1 MLLSNKTSIV
11 TGCNKGIGKSIL
23 EEFSKNGANIFAC
36 TKILNTEFH
45 SLTSEIEKKYNNKII
60 PIEIDLTDEESV
72 KEGAKK
78 ILSYDT
84 KIDILINNAA
94 SIFSSVFQMTSIK
107 KYKELFN
114 INFHSQ
120 VLLTQF
126 IIKSM
131 IKNKNGNIVFIS
143 SSAAID
149 GNEGRSAYVSTKA
162 AIIGQAKVLSRELG
176 KYNIKVNTIA
186 PGLTN
191 TEMMKKNTSPKTV
204 NDMITNISLN
214 RIADPKEIA
223 NVALFLS
230 SNLSDYITGQVIRV
244 DGGM

>member
-1 MLLSNKTSIV
+1 MLLSSKTSII

-36 TKILNTEFH
+36 TKVLNKEFH

-60 PIEIDLTDEESV
+60 PIEINLTDEESV

-78 ILSYDT
+78 ILSYDV

-126 IIKSM
+126 IIKYL
-131 IKNKNGNIVFIS
+131 I
-143 SSAAID
+143 
-149 GNEGRSAYVSTKA
+149 
-162 AIIGQAKVLSRELG
+162 
-176 KYNIKVNTIA
+176 
-186 PGLTN
+186 
-191 TEMMKKNTSPKTV
+191 
-204 NDMITNISLN
+204 
-214 RIADPKEIA
+214 
-223 NVALFLS
+223 
-230 SNLSDYITGQVIRV
+230 
-244 DGGM
+244 

>member
-1 MLLSNKTSIV
+1 MLLSSKTSII

-36 TKILNTEFH
+36 TKVLNKEFH

-60 PIEIDLTDEESV
+60 PIEINLTDEESV

-78 ILSYDT
+78 ILSYDV

-126 IIKSM
+126 MIKSM

-204 NDMITNISLN
+204 DDMIANISLN

>member
-1 MLLSNKTSIV
+1 MLLLDKTAVV

-36 TKILNTEFH
+36 VRKLDDKFH
-45 SLTSEIEKKYNNKII
+45 LLIKELEKKNNNKIF
-60 PIEIDLTDEESV
+60 PIEIDLSDEDSV
-72 KEGAKK
+72 KKGAKE
-78 ILSYDT
+78 ILSSELD
-84 KIDILINNAA
+84 IDILINNAA
-94 SIFSSVFQMTSIK
+94 SISSSIFQMTSTA
-107 KYKELFN
+107 KYKELFD

-120 VLLTQF
+120 ILLTQF
-126 IIKSM
+126 MLKSM
-131 IKNKNGNIVFIS
+131 IKNKKGNIVFIS
-143 SSAAID
+143 SSSGID

-162 AIIGQAKVLSRELG
+162 AIIGQAKVLSREVG
-176 KYNIKVNTIA
+176 RYNIKVNIIA

-191 TEMMKKNTSPKTV
+191 TDMMKKNTPEKIIDEVVSKL
-204 NDMITNISLN
+204 SLKRVGEPN
-214 RIADPKEIA
+214 EVA

>member
-1 MLLSNKTSIV
+1 MLLSDKTAVI

-36 TKILNTEFH
+36 VRKLDNEFN
-45 SLTSEIEKKYNNKII
+45 LLIKELKKKYKNKIF
-60 PIEIDLTDEESV
+60 PIEINLSEEDSV

-78 ILSYDT
+78 ILLSELN
-84 KIDILINNAA
+84 IDILINNAA
-94 SIFSSVFQMTSIK
+94 SISSSIFQMTSTT
-107 KYKELFN
+107 KYKELFD

-126 IIKSM
+126 MLKSM
-131 IKNKNGNIVFIS
+131 IKNKKGNIVFIS
-143 SSAAID
+143 STSGID

-162 AIIGQAKVLSRELG
+162 AIIGQAKVLSREVG
-176 KYNIKVNTIA
+176 RHNIKVNTIA
-186 PGLTN
+186 PGLTD
-191 TEMMKKNTSPKTV
+191 TPEKIIEEVVSKL
-204 NDMITNISLN
+204 SLQ
-214 RIADPKEIA
+214 RVALPKEIA

>member
-1 MLLSNKTSIV
+1 MLLSNKTAVI

-36 TKILNTEFH
+36 VRKLDNEFN
-45 SLTSEIEKKYNNKII
+45 LLIEELKKKYKNKIF
-60 PIEIDLTDEESV
+60 PIEINLSEENSV

-78 ILSYDT
+78 ILLSELN
-84 KIDILINNAA
+84 IDILINNAA
-94 SIFSSVFQMTSIK
+94 SISSSIFQMTSTT
-107 KYKELFN
+107 KYKELFD

-126 IIKSM
+126 MLKSM
-131 IKNKNGNIVFIS
+131 IKNKKGNIVFIS
-143 SSAAID
+143 STSGID

-162 AIIGQAKVLSRELG
+162 AIIGQAKVLSREVG
-176 KYNIKVNTIA
+176 RHNIKVNTIA
-186 PGLTN
+186 PGLTD
-191 TEMMKKNTSPKTV
+191 TDMMQKNTPEKTIEEV
-204 NDMITNISLN
+204 VSKLSLQ
-214 RIADPKEIA
+214 RVAAPKEIA

>member
-1 MLLSNKTSIV
+1 MLLSSKTSIV

-36 TKILNTEFH
+36 TKVLNKEFH
-45 SLTSEIEKKYNNKII
+45 SLTSEIEKKHNNKII
-60 PIEIDLTDEESV
+60 PIEINLTDEESV

-78 ILSYDT
+78 ILSYDV

-191 TEMMKKNTSPKTV
+191 TEMMKKNTSVKTV
-204 NDMITNISLN
+204 DDMITNISLN

>member
-36 TKILNTEFH
+36 TKVLNKEFH

-60 PIEIDLTDEESV
+60 PIEINLTDEESV

-78 ILSYDT
+78 ILSYDV

-94 SIFSSVFQMTSIK
+94 SIFSSIFQMTSIK

-126 IIKSM
+126 MIKSM

-204 NDMITNISLN
+204 NDMIANISLN

>member
-1 MLLSNKTSIV
+1 MLLSNKTAVI
-11 TGCNKGIGKSIL
+11 TGCNKGIGRAIL

-36 TKILNTEFH
+36 VRKIDKNFE
-45 SLTSEIEKKYNNKII
+45 SLIEKLKKENNNQIF
-60 PIEIDLTDEESV
+60 PIEIDLSDEESV
-72 KEGAKK
+72 KSGAKK
-78 ILSYDT
+78 ILT
-84 KIDILINNAA
+84 NETPIDILINNAG
-94 SIFSSVFQMTSIK
+94 SISSSIFQMTSTSK
-107 KYKELFN
+107 FKELFD

-131 IKNKNGNIVFIS
+131 IKKKDGNIIFIS
-143 SSAAID
+143 SSSGID

-176 KYNIKVNTIA
+176 KFNIKVNTIA

-191 TEMMKKNTSPKTV
+191 TDMMKNNTPEKT
-204 NDMITNISLN
+204 IEEIISKLSLK
-214 RIADPKEIA
+214 RFAEPKEIA

-230 SNLSDYITGQVIRV
+230 SELSDYITGQVIRV

>member
-1 MLLSNKTSIV
+1 MLLSSKTSII

-36 TKILNTEFH
+36 TKVLNKEFH

-60 PIEIDLTDEESV
+60 PIEINLTDEESV

-191 TEMMKKNTSPKTV
+191 TEMMKKNTPPKTV
-204 NDMITNISLN
+204 DDMIANISLN
-214 RIADPKEIA
+214 RIGDPKEIA

>member
-1 MLLSNKTSIV
+1 MLLSNKTAVI

-36 TKILNTEFH
+36 VRKSDNEFN
-45 SLTSEIEKKYNNKII
+45 SLIEELKKRYKNKIF
-60 PIEIDLTDEESV
+60 PIEINLSEENSV

-78 ILSYDT
+78 ILLSELN
-84 KIDILINNAA
+84 IDILINNAS
-94 SIFSSVFQMTSIK
+94 SISSSIFQMTSPT
-107 KYKELFN
+107 KYKELFD

-126 IIKSM
+126 ILKSM
-131 IKNKNGNIVFIS
+131 IKNKKGNIVFIS
-143 SSAAID
+143 STSGID

-162 AIIGQAKVLSRELG
+162 AIIGQAKVLSREVG
-176 KYNIKVNTIA
+176 RHNIKVNTIA
-186 PGLTN
+186 PGLTD
-191 TEMMKKNTSPKTV
+191 TDMMQKNTPEKTIEEV
-204 NDMITNISLN
+204 VSKLSLQ
-214 RIADPKEIA
+214 RVAVPKEIA

>member
-36 TKILNTEFH
+36 TRVLNKEFH

-60 PIEIDLTDEESV
+60 PIEIDLSDEESV

-191 TEMMKKNTSPKTV
+191 TEMMKKNTPPKTV
-204 NDMITNISLN
+204 DDMIANISLN
-214 RIADPKEIA
+214 RIGDPKEIA

>member
-36 TKILNTEFH
+36 TKVLNKEFH

-78 ILSYDT
+78 IISYDT

-126 IIKSM
+126 MIKSM

-191 TEMMKKNTSPKTV
+191 TEMMKKNTSVKTV
-204 NDMITNISLN
+204 DDMVTNISLN

>member
-1 MLLSNKTSIV
+1 MLLSSKTSII

-60 PIEIDLTDEESV
+60 PIEINLTDEESV

-78 ILSYDT
+78 ILSYDV

-126 IIKSM
+126 MIKSM

-191 TEMMKKNTSPKTV
+191 TEMMKKNTSVKTV
-204 NDMITNISLN
+204 DDMVTNISLN

>member
-1 MLLSNKTSIV
+1 MLLSSKTSII

-78 ILSYDT
+78 IISYDT

-107 KYKELFN
+107 QYKELFN

-126 IIKSM
+126 MIKSM

-191 TEMMKKNTSPKTV
+191 TEMMKKNTSVKTV
-204 NDMITNISLN
+204 DDMVTNISLN

>member
-1 MLLSNKTSIV
+1 
-11 TGCNKGIGKSIL
+11 
-23 EEFSKNGANIFAC
+23 
-36 TKILNTEFH
+36 
-45 SLTSEIEKKYNNKII
+45 
-60 PIEIDLTDEESV
+60 
-72 KEGAKK
+72 
-78 ILSYDT
+78 
-84 KIDILINNAA
+84 
-94 SIFSSVFQMTSIK
+94 MTSIK

-126 IIKSM
+126 MIKSM

-191 TEMMKKNTSPKTV
+191 TEMMKKNTSVKTV
-204 NDMITNISLN
+204 DDMITNISLN

>member
-36 TKILNTEFH
+36 TKVLNKEFH

-84 KIDILINNAA
+84 KINILINNAA

-107 KYKELFN
+107 QYKELFN

-126 IIKSM
+126 MIKSM

-191 TEMMKKNTSPKTV
+191 TEMMKKNTSVKTV
-204 NDMITNISLN
+204 DDMVTNISLN

>member
-1 MLLSNKTSIV
+1 MLLSKKTAVI
-11 TGCNKGIGKSIL
+11 TGCNKGIGKAIL

-36 TKILNTEFH
+36 VRRLDDEFN
-45 SLTSEIEKKYNNKII
+45 SLIEKIKKENKNEII
-60 PIEIDLTDEESV
+60 PIEIDLSDQNQV
-72 KEGAKK
+72 KEAGKK
-78 ILSYDT
+78 ILSNEVP
-84 KIDILINNAA
+84 IDILINNAG
-94 SIFSSVFQMTSIK
+94 SISSSIFQMTSTT
-107 KYKELFN
+107 KYKELFD

-131 IKNKNGNIVFIS
+131 IKNKDGNIIFIS
-143 SSAAID
+143 SSSGID

-162 AIIGQAKVLSRELG
+162 AIIGQAKVLSREVG
-176 KYNIKVNTIA
+176 KFNIKVNTIA

-191 TEMMKKNTSPKTV
+191 TDMMKNNTPEKTIEDV
-204 NDMITNISLN
+204 VAKLSLK
-214 RIADPKEIA
+214 RFAEPKEIA

-230 SNLSDYITGQVIRV
+230 SKLSGYITGQVIRV

>member
-1 MLLSNKTSIV
+1 MLLSNKTAVI
-11 TGCNKGIGKSIL
+11 TGCNKGIGKAIL

-36 TKILNTEFH
+36 VRKIDKNFE
-45 SLTSEIEKKYNNKII
+45 SLIEKLKKENNNKIF
-60 PIEIDLTDEESV
+60 PIEIDLSDEESV
-72 KEGAKK
+72 KSGAKK
-78 ILSYDT
+78 ILT
-84 KIDILINNAA
+84 NETPIDILINNAG
-94 SIFSSVFQMTSIK
+94 SISSSIFQMTSTSK
-107 KYKELFN
+107 FKELFD

-131 IKNKNGNIVFIS
+131 IKKKDGNIIFIS
-143 SSAAID
+143 SSSGID

-176 KYNIKVNTIA
+176 KFNIKVNTIA

-191 TEMMKKNTSPKTV
+191 TDMMKNNTPEKT
-204 NDMITNISLN
+204 IEEIISKLSLK
-214 RIADPKEIA
+214 RFAEPKEIA

-230 SNLSDYITGQVIRV
+230 SELSDYITGQVIRV